1 MHVASMTNIRIGEEA
16 IMDDSLT
23 QEAFAQNV
31 NTKFHVSADD
41 TNQVELELAEVSELK
56 QFKGHEQFAVVFRG
70 PLNAFMGQG
79 MRAFDHDKLGRFEL
93 FIVPIRQDGEG
104 YYYEAVFSSFRG

>member
-1 MHVASMTNIRIGEEA
+1 
-16 IMDDSLT
+16 MDDSLT

-56 QFKGHEQFAVVFRG
+56 QQKAHDQFAVVFRG

-79 MRAFDHDKLGRFEL
+79 MRSFDHDTLGQFEL

-104 YYYEAVFSSFRG
+104 FYYEAVFNRFRE

>member
-1 MHVASMTNIRIGEEA
+1 
-16 IMDDSLT
+16 MDDSLT
-23 QEAFAQNV
+23 QEAFAKNV

-56 QFKGHEQFAVVFRG
+56 QHHAHDQFAVVFRG
-70 PLNAFMGQG
+70 PLNLFMGQG
-79 MRAFDHDKLGRFEL
+79 IRSFDHDKLGRFEL

-104 YYYEAVFSSFRG
+104 YYYEAVFNRFRE

>member
-1 MHVASMTNIRIGEEA
+1 
-16 IMDDSLT
+16 MDDSLT

-31 NTKFHVSADD
+31 NTKFHVLADD

-56 QFKGHEQFAVVFRG
+56 PQKAHDQFAVVFRG

-79 MRAFDHDKLGRFEL
+79 LRSFNHDQLGQFEL
-93 FIVPIRQDGEG
+93 FIVPVRQDDQGF
-104 YYYEAVFSSFRG
+104 YYEAVFNRFRE

>member
-1 MHVASMTNIRIGEEA
+1 
-16 IMDDSLT
+16 MDDSLT
-23 QEAFAQNV
+23 HDAFAQNV

-56 QFKGHEQFAVVFRG
+56 QFKAHEQFTVVFRG
-70 PLNAFMGQG
+70 PLDLFMSQG
-79 MRAFDHDKLGRFEL
+79 MRSFDHDKLGRFEL

-104 YYYEAVFSSFRG
+104 YYYEAVFSRFCE

>member
-1 MHVASMTNIRIGEEA
+1 
-16 IMDDSLT
+16 MDDLLT

-31 NTKFHVSADD
+31 NTKFHVLADD

-56 QFKGHEQFAVVFRG
+56 PQKAHDQFAVVFRG

-79 MRAFDHDKLGRFEL
+79 LHSFNHDQLGQFEL
-93 FIVPIRQDGEG
+93 FIVPVRQDGQG
-104 YYYEAVFSSFRG
+104 FYYEAVFNRFRE

>member
-1 MHVASMTNIRIGEEA
+1 
-16 IMDDSLT
+16 MDDSLT

-41 TNQVELELAEVSELK
+41 TNRVELELAEVSELK
-56 QFKGHEQFAVVFRG
+56 QLKAHEQFSVVFRG
-70 PLNAFMGQG
+70 PLDLFMGQG
-79 MRAFDHDKLGRFEL
+79 MRSFDHEKLGQFEL

-104 YYYEAVFSSFRG
+104 CYYEAVFNRFLE